1 MPGQSGNPKGRP
13 PGELTLPK
21 RLRPILSEPASAFP
35 WSRRVANRLGFDER
49 ETERMQ
55 VGDLVAHSA
64 LYHACTGK
72 ARYFV
77 ELCNRLDGKVQTRIE
92 GAGADGPRLV
102 VTLVPSEPPPDWYPN
117 VRELIGN
124 QPGDPLLPGETAG
137 DSSPDQG

>member
-13 PGELTLPK
+13 PGELALPK

-64 LYHACTGK
+64 LYHACTDK

-77 ELCNRLDGKVQTRIE
+77 ELCNRFDGKVADRVEVE
-92 GAGADGPRLV
+92 GGEHPAIVIAMFP
-102 VTLVPSEPPPDWYPN
+102 TQPPENWYKN
-117 VRELIGN
+117 VRELIGH
-124 QPGDPLLPGETAG
+124 QPGDPLLPGETAE
-137 DSSPDQG
+137 SLTASA